1 MVLAEVGLG
10 AFPPGAHEPVI
21 QTGADGGAY
30 QRNHATRPLLNHLS
44 AGARGDTLDDAWDE
58 LVDNFF
64 LQKFAADIDSGRAGG
79 GDPEF
84 GDFAI
89 GVELKTVNQAQLL
102 NRAHGDGGK
111 DAEIGDDGDQPAK
124 AEAGALN
131 GCESHSAVNY
141 IVGHRVE
148 FAYLER
154 IYSVIAADGHPVS
167 SSELYQESCR
177 INLNRGVGAR
187 QARDQRLFGAS
198 AQPRFGFRIGHCINH
213 SAARRRMPSG
223 HSSPCASITVTPKN
237 IMSTGK
243 LQIVPL
249 GGLGEFGMNCM
260 AVRWGDDIIVI
271 DAGLMFPEAELL
283 GVDIVVPDIS
293 YLIENRQR
301 VRGIILTHGHEDHI
315 GALPWILSELK
326 VPVWGTEFTLA
337 YVEDKLDEHGLLE
350 DADLREMHAGERFK
364 AGVFTVHPIR
374 VTHSLVDCVAL
385 AIHTPLGVIIHTGD
399 FKVDPTPTDN
409 HLFDLHSF
417 AEYGK
422 QGVLAL
428 FQDSTNVE
436 RKGYTPSERAV
447 RRKFD
452 EVFAH
457 TQRRLFISCFSS
469 SIHRI
474 RLAVELAHQHGR
486 KVAFVGRSMN
496 NSAEIAEDLGYLEI
510 PDGLVI
516 NPGEM
521 KNFPPEKVCVMISGT
536 QGEPMSAL
544 SRAAVDNHKHAKIE
558 KGDTVVLS
566 SRIIPGNEK
575 TIYRMIDHLFRR
587 EAHVIYEDSTSPPIH
602 VSGHASQEELK
613 LIINLV
619 KPKYFIP
626 VHGEYRQL
634 KLHAEMA
641 GAMHSSVGKVMLIE
655 SGDILEFDEHNAR
668 KAGRVNVGRVC
679 IDSGSRTDVVEDLII
694 KDRRH
699 LSEDGIVLPIIAIN
713 KLTGRVETA
722 PEIVTRGFNPG
733 EDGLLDGARRIVE
746 DTLAHSSEEEKAD
759 YGVIKEKIRAD
770 LKRYISRQTQKR
782 PLIMPVILEI

>member
-1 MVLAEVGLG
+1 
-10 AFPPGAHEPVI
+10 
-21 QTGADGGAY
+21 
-30 QRNHATRPLLNHLS
+30 
-44 AGARGDTLDDAWDE
+44 
-58 LVDNFF
+58 
-64 LQKFAADIDSGRAGG
+64 
-79 GDPEF
+79 
-84 GDFAI
+84 
-89 GVELKTVNQAQLL
+89 
-102 NRAHGDGGK
+102 
-111 DAEIGDDGDQPAK
+111 
-124 AEAGALN
+124 
-131 GCESHSAVNY
+131 
-141 IVGHRVE
+141 
-148 FAYLER
+148 
-154 IYSVIAADGHPVS
+154 
-167 SSELYQESCR
+167 
-177 INLNRGVGAR
+177 
-187 QARDQRLFGAS
+187 
-198 AQPRFGFRIGHCINH
+198 
-213 SAARRRMPSG
+213 MP
-223 HSSPCASITVTPKN
+223 
-237 IMSTGK
+237 TGK

-315 GALPWILSELK
+315 GALPWILSELN
-326 VPVWGTEFTLA
+326 VPVWATEFTLA
-337 YVEDKLDEHGLLE
+337 YIEDKLDEHGLL
-350 DADLREMHAGERFK
+350 DNADLREMRAGEGFK
-364 AGVFTVHPIR
+364 VGIFTIHPIR

-385 AIHTPLGVIIHTGD
+385 AIHTPLGTIVHTGD

-409 HLFDLHSF
+409 RLFDLHAF

-436 RKGYTPSERAV
+436 RKGYTPSERAI

-457 TQRRLFISCFSS
+457 TRRRLFISCFSS

-474 RLAVELAHQHGR
+474 KLAVDLAYEHGR
-486 KVAFVGRSMN
+486 KVAFIGRSMN
-496 NSAEIAEDLGYLEI
+496 NSVEIAEDLGYIEI

-516 NPGEM
+516 HPGDM
-521 KNFPPEKVCVMISGT
+521 KNFPPEKVCVLISGT

-558 KGDTVVLS
+558 KDDTVVLS

-587 EAHVIYEDSTSPPIH
+587 EAHVIYDDGSSPPIH

-626 VHGEYRQL
+626 IHGEYRQL

-641 GAMHSSVGKVMLIE
+641 GAMHGSVGKVMLIE
-655 SGDILEFDEHNAR
+655 SGDVLEFDELGAR

-679 IDSGSRTDVVEDLII
+679 IDSGSRTDVVEDLVIR
-694 KDRRH
+694 DRRH

-713 KLTGRVETA
+713 KLSGRVEST
-722 PEIVTRGFNPG
+722 PEIVTRGFAVGDN
-733 EDGLLDGARRIVE
+733 GLMDGARQVVMQ
-746 DTLAHSSEEEKAD
+746 TLEQSSEEEKGD

-770 LKRYISRQTQKR
+770 LKRYISKQTQKR

>member
-1 MVLAEVGLG
+1 
-10 AFPPGAHEPVI
+10 
-21 QTGADGGAY
+21 
-30 QRNHATRPLLNHLS
+30 
-44 AGARGDTLDDAWDE
+44 
-58 LVDNFF
+58 
-64 LQKFAADIDSGRAGG
+64 
-79 GDPEF
+79 
-84 GDFAI
+84 
-89 GVELKTVNQAQLL
+89 
-102 NRAHGDGGK
+102 
-111 DAEIGDDGDQPAK
+111 
-124 AEAGALN
+124 
-131 GCESHSAVNY
+131 
-141 IVGHRVE
+141 
-148 FAYLER
+148 
-154 IYSVIAADGHPVS
+154 
-167 SSELYQESCR
+167 
-177 INLNRGVGAR
+177 
-187 QARDQRLFGAS
+187 
-198 AQPRFGFRIGHCINH
+198 
-213 SAARRRMPSG
+213 MPSG
-223 HSSPCASITVTPKN
+223 
-237 IMSTGK
+237 K
-243 LQIVPL
+243 LQLVPL

-301 VRGIILTHGHEDHI
+301 VRAIVLTHGHEDHI
-315 GALPWILSELK
+315 GALPWILSELN

-350 DADLREMHAGERFK
+350 KADLREIRAGERFK
-364 AGVFTVHPIR
+364 VGAFTIHPIQ

-385 AIHTPLGVIIHTGD
+385 AVHTPLGVIIHTGD

-409 HLFDLHSF
+409 KLFDLHGF

-422 QGVLAL
+422 EGVLAL
-428 FQDSTNVE
+428 LQDSTNVE

-452 EVFAH
+452 EVFAQ
-457 TQRRLFISCFSS
+457 TERRLFISCFSS

-474 RLAVELAHQHGR
+474 KLAVELAHEHGR
-486 KVAFVGRSMN
+486 KIAFIGRSMN
-496 NSAEIAEDLGYLEI
+496 SSAEIAEDLGYVEI
-510 PDGLVI
+510 PEGLLI
-516 NPGEM
+516 HPGEM
-521 KNFPPEKVCVMISGT
+521 KNLPPQKVCVLISGT

-575 TIYRMIDHLFRR
+575 AIYRMIDHLFRR
-587 EAHVIYEDSTSPPIH
+587 EAHVVYEDGSSPPIH

-619 KPKYFIP
+619 KPRYFIP

-641 GAMHSSVGKVMLIE
+641 GAMHGSVGKVILIE
-655 SGDILEFDEHNAR
+655 SGDVLEFDELGAR
-668 KAGRVNVGRVC
+668 KVGRVSVGRVC

-699 LSEDGIVLPIIAIN
+699 ISEDGIVLPIIAIN
-713 KLTGRVETA
+713 KLTGEVETA
-722 PEIVTRGFNPG
+722 PEIVTRGFNTG
-733 EDGLLDGARRIVE
+733 EDGLMDGAKQIVMQ
-746 DTLAHSSEEEKAD
+746 TLDVSSDEEKAD

-770 LKRYISRQTQKR
+770 LKRYISKQTQKR